1 MSSRRRHA
9 SPKFK
14 PFSLAT
20 PPSASSS
27 ASASPSPTSVG
38 PTLAVPRFSFTPLK
52 PRAASSKPIS
62 LRIPEDCDDDDFD
75 DANDCATG
83 DNSFNIKPAAFKMKP
98 TRRGWNVQ
106 QAVAPAAF
114 PIERLFHAGN
124 DEFAHEPSAGSVEL
138 LLSLPQSCFEHIG
151 SFCDSAGKRALK
163 LVCRRFLG
171 HFQKLR
177 IHWVADN
184 ADKSIIAQRA
194 RLSTLVRLNL
204 SDTTITAKGLAVIA
218 ESATSLCFLDL
229 SSCILLNDASTTLSL
244 LATATRLRMI
254 DLCGTAVAPPSDAI
268 CHLTA
273 ITRLSRLSVSGCAD
287 VTVDEAAAS
296 RLPSLASVVRLLD
309 ACADLRVQ
317 FLGSAPVFETAAP
330 ALPTPSTQQ
339 TSLDAINA
347 NGRISFVLCSALCTP
362 RKTWPVCRAP
372 GCFDMPYYLIKTNP
386 ETGNALE
393 CDSCGAKPQPSGPDF
408 LFCKRHST
416 FCPPCYEA
424 TAHN

>member
-1 MSSRRRHA
+1 M
-9 SPKFK
+9 
-14 PFSLAT
+14 
-20 PPSASSS
+20 
-27 ASASPSPTSVG
+27 SVG

-52 PRAASSKPIS
+52 PRAASSKPIP
-62 LRIPEDCDDDDFD
+62 LRIPKDCDDDDFD
-75 DANDCATG
+75 DDDDDDDGNATG
-83 DNSFNIKPAAFKMKP
+83 TAAFNIKPAAVKMKP
-98 TRRGWNVQ
+98 SRRGWNAQ
-106 QAVAPAAF
+106 QPVTPAAF
-114 PIERLFHAGN
+114 PIERLFHAGD
-124 DEFAHEPSAGSVEL
+124 DEFAHEPSASSVEL
-138 LLSLPQSCFEHIG
+138 LLSLPQWCFEHIS

-184 ADKSIIAQRA
+184 ADKSIIAQQA
-194 RLSTLVRLNL
+194 RLSTLVRLDL

-218 ESATSLCFLDL
+218 KSATSLCFLDL
-229 SSCILLNDASTTLSL
+229 SSCILLSDASTTLSL

-273 ITRLSRLSVSGCAD
+273 ITRLSRLSISGCAD
-287 VTVDEAAAS
+287 ITVDEAAAS

-317 FLGSAPVFETAAP
+317 FLGSPPVFETAAP
-330 ALPTPSTQQ
+330 ALPTPSAQQ
-339 TSLDAINA
+339 SSLDAINA
-347 NGRISFVLCSALCTP
+347 NGRISFVQFSALCAP

-372 GCFDMPYYLIKTNP
+372 GCFDMPYFLIKTHP
-386 ETGNALE
+386 ETGNTLE
-393 CDSCGAKPQPSGPDF
+393 CDACGAKPTPSGPDF

-424 TAHN
+424 TLHN